1 MKHLILTL
9 RVCFSLNLKAQK
21 VGYEIRT
28 NERSYLTVS
37 QKVFGNSLE
46 LRHRFD
52 LKENRETYRHNFSII
67 DSSKWVLSIPLHYK
81 IESEVPTLEPRL
93 IYNFSKFKLWVQH
106 EFNHKESMNTAIAV
120 DVKVDKLYY
129 RIGWDTSN
137 TVRFR
142 ISIKIE
148 RLPRKD
154 LVPRR
159 SFRIFTG

>member
-1 MKHLILTL
+1 MKYLILLLVLLQFT
-9 RVCFSLNLKAQK
+9 SKAQK

-52 LKENRETYRHNFSII
+52 LKENRVTYRHNFSIL

-120 DVKVDKLYY
+120 DVKINKLYY

-137 TVRFR
+137 TIRFR
-142 ISIKIE
+142 ISLLI
-148 RLPRKD
+148 
-154 LVPRR
+154 
-159 SFRIFTG
+159 T

>member
-1 MKHLILTL
+1 MKYLILLLALLPLT
-9 RVCFSLNLKAQK
+9 LKAQK

-52 LKENRETYRHNFSII
+52 LKENRVTYRHNFSIL

-81 IESEVPTLEPRL
+81 IESEAPTLEPRL

-120 DVKVDKLYY
+120 DVKINKLYY

-137 TVRFR
+137 TIRFR
-142 ISIKIE
+142 ISKQIK
-148 RLPRKD
+148 L
-154 LVPRR
+154 
-159 SFRIFTG
+159 